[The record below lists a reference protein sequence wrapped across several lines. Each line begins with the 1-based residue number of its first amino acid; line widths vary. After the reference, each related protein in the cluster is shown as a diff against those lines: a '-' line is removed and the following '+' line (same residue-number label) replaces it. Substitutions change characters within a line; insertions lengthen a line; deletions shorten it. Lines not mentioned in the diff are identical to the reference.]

1 VIIGAGE
8 ETNGRPVATGAVQE
22 EDLLTETY
30 PDLLPVAWTPIVL
43 PTSEAV
49 RV

>member
-1 VIIGAGE
+1 MVGAGE
-8 ETNGRPVATGAVQE
+8 EMNGRPVATGAVHD
-22 EDLLTETY
+22 EDLLRETY
-30 PDLLPVAWTPIVL
+30 PGLLPVAWTPIVL